1 MMTSILGA
9 EVALLSSSV
18 VLLGIWVV
26 DIKLSDVFV
35 VAWGVVGVGIVV
47 KFEIDVLAMNDFSVV
62 ISPIVV
68 VSSIEVDFSVAAIVD
83 TDVGAWVDTAV
94 DGSSVI
100 AIVVKA
106 AELDVG
112 A

>member
-1 MMTSILGA
+1 MTSILGA

-83 TDVGAWVDTAV
+83 TDVGA
-94 DGSSVI
+94 
-100 AIVVKA
+100 
-106 AELDVG
+106 
-112 A
+112 

>member
-1 MMTSILGA
+1 MTSILGA

-18 VLLGIWVV
+18 VLLGIWIV

-83 TDVGAWVDTAV
+83 TDVGA
-94 DGSSVI
+94 
-100 AIVVKA
+100 
-106 AELDVG
+106 
-112 A
+112 

>member
-83 TDVGAWVDTAV
+83 TDVGA
-94 DGSSVI
+94 
-100 AIVVKA
+100 
-106 AELDVG
+106 
-112 A
+112 